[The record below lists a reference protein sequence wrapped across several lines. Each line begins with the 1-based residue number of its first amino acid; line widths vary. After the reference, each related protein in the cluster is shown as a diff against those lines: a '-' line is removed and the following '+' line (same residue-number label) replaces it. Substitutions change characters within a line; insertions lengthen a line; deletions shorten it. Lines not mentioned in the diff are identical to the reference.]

1 MSDENK
7 GKVIHVAFGA
17 PKNEVV
23 EAPRDPASELSIQK
37 SKVFEE
43 LVDKGIVMVTLDTRV
58 DGVSVPD
65 QFRGS
70 PQLHLNFSYDYQIPD
85 FEFDDYGVRA
95 SLSFGGRNHFCDI
108 PWEAVYMLRPEEQE
122 EGMVFPASLPKEIR
136 QMLPPE
142 VLRELEEEDEE

>member
-1 MSDENK
+1 MSDDSK

-23 EAPRDPASELSIQK
+23 EVLQEPASELSKQK
-37 SKVFEE
+37 SAQFEE
-43 LVDKGIVMVTLDTRV
+43 LVDKGVVMVTFDTRV
-58 DGVSVPD
+58 EGVSVPE
-65 QFRGS
+65 QFRGT
-70 PQLHLNFSYDYQIPD
+70 PQLHLNFSYDYQIRD

-95 SLSFGGRNHFCDI
+95 SLSFGGKNHFCDI

-122 EGMVFPASLPKEIR
+122 EGMVFPASLPMEIR

-142 VLRELEEEDEE
+142 ILRELEEEDGE